1 MKPTEQTTQQIE
13 RFINKIAQKF
23 PENEDPS
30 LLTDIHI
37 IVSQDSGEMLAF
49 DDEDVEIT
57 RCVVEQWIDN
67 KDDDFYDQITNI
79 LRSILHYNSKIVDK
93 FGLLKPYSF
102 VLENDDNENIAE
114 LYLADDETVI
124 LGGDLMEG
132 LNKDLDNFLDNL
144 IKECNES
151 VN

>member
-13 RFINKIAQKF
+13 RFIHKIAQKF

-49 DDEDVEIT
+49 DDDEVEIT
-57 RCVVEQWIDN
+57 RCVVEQWIEN
-67 KDDDFYDQITNI
+67 KDDDFYDQITNT
-79 LRSILHYNSKIVDK
+79 LRSTLHDNSKIVDK
-93 FGLLKPYSF
+93 FGILKPYSF

-132 LNKDLDNFLDNL
+132 LNQDLDDFLDNL
-144 IKECNES
+144 IKESN
-151 VN
+151 

>member
-23 PENEDPS
+23 PESEDPS

-49 DDEDVEIT
+49 DDDETEIT

-79 LRSILHYNSKIVDK
+79 LRSTLHDNSKIVDK
-93 FGLLKPYSF
+93 FGILKPYSF

-132 LNKDLDNFLDNL
+132 LNKDLDDFLDNL
-144 IKECNES
+144 IK
-151 VN
+151 

>member
-13 RFINKIAQKF
+13 RFIHKIAQKF

-49 DDEDVEIT
+49 DDDDVEIT
-57 RCVVEQWIDN
+57 RCVVEQWIEN

-79 LRSILHYNSKIVDK
+79 LRSTLHDNSKIVDK
-93 FGLLKPYSF
+93 FGILKPYSF

-132 LNKDLDNFLDNL
+132 LNQDLDDFLDNL
-144 IKECNES
+144 IKESN
-151 VN
+151 

>member
-13 RFINKIAQKF
+13 RFINKIAHKF

-49 DDEDVEIT
+49 DDDEVEIT
-57 RCVVEQWIDN
+57 RCIVEQWIDN
-67 KDDDFYDQITNI
+67 KDDDFYDQITKI
-79 LRSILHYNSKIVDK
+79 FRSILHDNSKIVDK
-93 FGLLKPYSF
+93 FGILKPYSF

-132 LNKDLDNFLDNL
+132 LNQDLDDFLDNL
-144 IKECNES
+144 IKERD
-151 VN
+151 

>member
-49 DDEDVEIT
+49 DDDDAEIT

-79 LRSILHYNSKIVDK
+79 LRSILQENNKIIDN
-93 FGLLKPYSF
+93 FGILKPYSF

-132 LNKDLDNFLDNL
+132 LNQDLDDFLDNL
-144 IKECNES
+144 IKESN
-151 VN
+151 

>member
-49 DDEDVEIT
+49 DDDDAEIT

-79 LRSILHYNSKIVDK
+79 LRSILQENNKIIDN
-93 FGLLKPYSF
+93 FGILKPYSF

-144 IKECNES
+144 IKECN
-151 VN
+151 

>member
-13 RFINKIAQKF
+13 RFIHKIAQKF

-49 DDEDVEIT
+49 DDDDAEIT

-67 KDDDFYDQITNI
+67 KDDDFYDQITKI
-79 LRSILHYNSKIVDK
+79 LRSILHDNSKIVDN
-93 FGLLKPYSF
+93 FGILKPYSF

-132 LNKDLDNFLDNL
+132 LNQDLDDFLDNL
-144 IKECNES
+144 IKESN
-151 VN
+151 

>member
-13 RFINKIAQKF
+13 RFIHKIAQKF

-49 DDEDVEIT
+49 DDDETEIT

-67 KDDDFYDQITNI
+67 KDDDFYDQIAGIIRRCIDRQKELVENMGI
-79 LRSILHYNSKIVDK
+79 M
-93 FGLLKPYSF
+93 KPFSL
-102 VLENDDNENIAE
+102 VLEDDDKETAEE
-114 LYLADDETVI
+114 LYLVDDDTVI
-124 LGGDLMEG
+124 IDTDLMKG
-132 LNKDLDNFLDNL
+132 LDDDLNKFFNDLLKD
-144 IKECNES
+144 
-151 VN
+151 

>member
-13 RFINKIAQKF
+13 RFIHKIAQKF

-49 DDEDVEIT
+49 DDDEVEIT

-79 LRSILHYNSKIVDK
+79 LRSTLHANSKIVDK
-93 FGLLKPYSF
+93 FGILKPYSF

-132 LNKDLDNFLDNL
+132 LNQDLDDFLDNL
-144 IKECNES
+144 IKESN
-151 VN
+151 

>member
-1 MKPTEQTTQQIE
+1 MGIY
-13 RFINKIAQKF
+13 R
-23 PENEDPS
+23 
-30 LLTDIHI
+30 
-37 IVSQDSGEMLAF
+37 
-49 DDEDVEIT
+49 
-57 RCVVEQWIDN
+57 
-67 KDDDFYDQITNI
+67 
-79 LRSILHYNSKIVDK
+79 LHYNSKIVDK

-144 IKECNES
+144 IKERD
-151 VN
+151 